1 MTVADTS
8 KVRELLDAGA
18 QVVEVLPASEW
29 RREHLPGAVNL
40 PLPRLR
46 ASAASSLDPARPTVV
61 YCYDH
66 ECDLSARGARL
77 LEQLGFRDVYDY
89 AGSKTAWLAEGL
101 PVEGEVAPEDRA
113 GARATRPPTCPPDA
127 TIGDV
132 TRRADRRRHD
142 RRGGRRRRGHRRRC
156 AAPARSRAFPRPH
169 RCSTRPTR
177 GPPPCDRRSR
187 ASSSHR
193 AWTTTG
199 STTSSSRRRTVG
211 CSVSSGT
218 PNWTD
223 HRWSSA
229 TGCRA
234 RSTTPPHSSSTRWPR
249 NAPGS
254 RSRSP
259 ATTCIPGCRPRVRR
273 PSCGRC
279 WARLTCA
286 TERIT
291 LATGRVRAAAARAPG
306 HPRAR
311 RVDHCRDVARPL
323 RARPWDRRAAQ

>member
-1 MTVADTS
+1 VTVADTS

-46 ASAASSLDPARPTVV
+46 ASATSSLDPTRPTVV

-132 TRRADRRRHD
+132 TDALTADATTVVVVVDDEDVVVGALHPRAA
-142 RRGGRRRRGHRRRC
+142 GL
-156 AAPARSRAFPRPH
+156 
-169 RCSTRPTR
+169 
-177 GPPPCDRRSR
+177 
-187 ASSSHR
+187 
-193 AWTTTG
+193 
-199 STTSSSRRRTVG
+199 
-211 CSVSSGT
+211 
-218 PNWTD
+218 
-223 HRWSSA
+223 
-229 TGCRA
+229 
-234 RSTTPPHSSSTRWPR
+234 
-249 NAPGS
+249 
-254 RSRSP
+254 P
-259 ATTCIPGCRPRVRR
+259 ATTPVLDAADPGPATVRPSITRFELAQSMDDGGQHHVIVSTSHGRLLGVVRR
-273 PSCGRC
+273 
-279 WARLTCA
+279 AEL
-286 TERIT
+286 
-291 LATGRVRAAAARAPG
+291 
-306 HPRAR
+306 
-311 RVDHCRDVARPL
+311 D
-323 RARPWDRRAAQ
+323 